1 MANALRAER
10 KCVAMLAAV
19 LTGERMNV
27 GNISGQHS
35 LTLLERALQPGMK
48 PE

>member
-1 MANALRAER
+1 MANALRAEN
-10 KCVAMLAAV
+10 KCVAMLVTV
-19 LTGERMNV
+19 LTRERMSV

-35 LTLLERALQPGMK
+35 LTQVERALQPGME